1 MSTPGYGAPTTLE
14 HLLEAFEFLE
24 DWEDRYRFILDLGHK
39 LPQMPEAEKTEANFV
54 HGCQSQVWVA
64 LHESDGVGSPIE
76 LRADS
81 DAFIVK
87 GLAAMVVTML
97 AGRNAGDIAEYDIES
112 VFDQLGLHEHL
123 SPTRSNGLHGM
134 VEQVK
139 RKAME
144 LAGA

>member
-1 MSTPGYGAPTTLE
+1 MSDPAPGAPTTLE
-14 HLLEAFEFLE
+14 HLLEAFDFLD
-24 DWEDRYRFILDLGHK
+24 DWEDRYRFILDLGRK
-39 LPQMPEAEKTEANFV
+39 LPQMPEDEKTEENFV

-64 LHESDGVGSPIE
+64 LHETDGPDSSIE

-97 AGRNAGDIAEYDIES
+97 AGRTASEITEYDIES
-112 VFDQLGLHEHL
+112 VFHRLGLHEHL

-134 VEQVK
+134 VEQIT
-139 RKAME
+139 RKAKQ
-144 LAGA
+144 LASR